1 MTNSKI
7 LLTTAL
13 FLFFQTSFIF
23 SQEEA
28 VAKDLSNGSIKE
40 QFDYINSNSNR
51 YQDYRVVKQTWLN
64 QLESHVADSLN
75 VVKKELKGTH
85 SLINEQKKEIDSLK
99 ELLDN
104 TNNSLDKVNNEK
116 DRISFFGIM
125 MKKATY
131 KSIMWAIIAAL
142 GALLLIFIMRFAS
155 SKSVTAQA
163 KKAHNEVMEEFSN
176 YKNKA
181 MEEEQK
187 LRRKLQD
194 EINKRL

>member
-7 LLTTAL
+7 FLTTAL
-13 FLFFQTSFIF
+13 FLLFQISAIF
-23 SQEEA
+23 SQEEV

-64 QLESHVADSLN
+64 QLESNVADSLN
-75 VVKKELKGTH
+75 VVKKELKETH
-85 SLINEQKKEIDSLK
+85 SLINEQKKEINSLK

-104 TNNSLDKVNNEK
+104 TNSSLDKVNNEK
-116 DRISFFGIM
+116 DKISFFGIM
-125 MKKATY
+125 LKKAAY

-142 GALLLIFIMRFAS
+142 GVLLLIFIMRFAS
-155 SKSVTAQA
+155 SKSVTAQT